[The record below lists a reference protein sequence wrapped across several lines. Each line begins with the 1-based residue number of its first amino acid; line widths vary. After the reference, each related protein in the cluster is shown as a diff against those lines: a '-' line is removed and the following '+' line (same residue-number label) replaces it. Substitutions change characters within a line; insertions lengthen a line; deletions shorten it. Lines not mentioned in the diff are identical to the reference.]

1 MLMTLYLWGGKMIK
15 GIGIDIIEIDRI
27 RRAIEKNDK
36 FIDRVFTVNEKK
48 AFEEKNHSPQTIAGY
63 FAAKEAVSK
72 ALGTGISNM
81 QWKDIEILKDPSGK
95 PYVRLYN
102 NAENLAYSIGIDK
115 IFISISHSRENA
127 VALAIAD

>member
-1 MLMTLYLWGGKMIK
+1 MIK

-27 RRAIEKNDK
+27 RRAIEKSDK
-36 FIDRVFTVNEKK
+36 FIDRVFTANEKK

-81 QWKDIEILKDPSGK
+81 RWKDIEILKDPSGK

-102 NAENLAYSIGIDK
+102 NAENLAYSMSIDK
-115 IFISISHSRENA
+115 ILISISHSRENA

>member
-1 MLMTLYLWGGKMIK
+1 MLVTLYLWGGKMIK

-27 RRAIEKNDK
+27 RQAIAKNNK

-48 AFEEKNHSPQTIAGY
+48 TFEEKNYSPQTVAGY

-72 ALGTGISNM
+72 ALGTGIKNM
-81 QWKDIEILKDPSGK
+81 RWRDIEILKDSLGK

-102 NAENLAYSIGIDK
+102 NAGDLAYSMSIDK

-127 VALAIAD
+127 VALAIAV

>member
-1 MLMTLYLWGGKMIK
+1 MLVTLYLWGGKMIK

-81 QWKDIEILKDPSGK
+81 RWKDIEILKDPSGK

-115 IFISISHSRENA
+115 IFISISHSRGNA

>member
-1 MLMTLYLWGGKMIK
+1 MIK

-115 IFISISHSRENA
+115 IFISISHSRGNA

>member
-1 MLMTLYLWGGKMIK
+1 MIK

-81 QWKDIEILKDPSGK
+81 RWKDIEILKDPSGK

-102 NAENLAYSIGIDK
+102 NAENLAYSMSIDK
-115 IFISISHSRENA
+115 ILISISHSRENA

>member
-1 MLMTLYLWGGKMIK
+1 MLVTLYLWGGKMIK

-102 NAENLAYSIGIDK
+102 NAENLAYSMSIDK
-115 IFISISHSRENA
+115 ILISISHSRENA

>member
-1 MLMTLYLWGGKMIK
+1 MLVTLYLWGGKMIK

-81 QWKDIEILKDPSGK
+81 RWKDIEILKDPSGK

-102 NAENLAYSIGIDK
+102 NAENLAYSMSIDK
-115 IFISISHSRENA
+115 ILISISHSRENA